1 MLMLKKIPIQ
11 SVLSAQLLP
20 VTLLA
25 TVMFI
30 PSFANAA
37 TKAQPGITFS
47 GNYLAGRHAQTSRD
61 TLNAAVFL
69 GAAAKM
75 VPDNAELLR
84 RAYVLAL
91 SEGDITSG
99 IEFLQRIEKLGGDAP
114 LAEIVHS
121 VRLIKSGKYA
131 DVGKYFK
138 TDGEKLTGI
147 NAYVG
152 PILNSW
158 ALAGEKKFS
167 EAIKALEKD
176 KEKTGSLAF
185 SELHLGLINDM
196 GGNAQ
201 AAEKNYDAVIKEA
214 GLSLRLAQHFGAM
227 LERSGNTTRALEIY
241 TKYDAIDEGYGTL
254 DAAKKRM
261 KSGAK
266 PRPEINTAGRGAAEA
281 LFGLASSLST
291 QGASESAMVLAQLAL
306 YLYPDFPAAI
316 SVVGGILES
325 YQRYDD
331 ANSVYKKIAKSSI
344 MYEQAQLRIAANLER
359 LEQVDAAIKMLKE
372 ISTENKSNANALVEL
387 GDVLR
392 RAERFSDAATAYS
405 QALGRI
411 SKIEK
416 HHWGIFY
423 SRGISFERSGNWKK
437 AEADFLTALEMEPDQ
452 PFVLNYLGYSWI
464 EKKLNLEKAVSMI
477 QKAVDLRPRDG
488 YIVDSLGWGLYQ
500 LGDFATAVKKLERA
514 VLLRPEDPII
524 NDHLGDALWR
534 VGRLREARFQWER
547 ALTLDPEEKDI
558 EKIKEKLQS
567 GLSAVAQ

>member
-1 MLMLKKIPIQ
+1 MLMLKKIPIK
-11 SVLSAQLLP
+11 LILRAQLLP
-20 VTLLA
+20 VALLTA
-25 TVMFI
+25 VMFI
-30 PSFANAA
+30 PSFGNAT

-99 IEFLQRIEKLGGDAP
+99 IEFLQRIEKLGGNAP

-121 VRLIKSGKYA
+121 ARLIKSGKYA

-167 EAIKALEKD
+167 EAIKTLEKD

-196 GGNAQ
+196 GGNTQ

-214 GLSLRLAQHFGAM
+214 GLSLRLAQHFGGM

-241 TKYDAIDEGYGTL
+241 AKYDAIDEGYGTL

-261 KSGAK
+261 KSGIK
-266 PRPEINTAGRGAAEA
+266 PQPEINSAGRGAGEA

-291 QGASESAMVLAQLAL
+291 QGATESAMVLAQLAL
-306 YLYPDFPAAI
+306 YLHPDFPAAI

-331 ANSVYKKIAKSSI
+331 ANSVYKKITKSSI
-344 MYEQAQLRIAANLER
+344 MHEQIQLRIAANLER

-372 ISTENKSNANALVEL
+372 ISTENKSNVNALVEL
-387 GDVLR
+387 GDTLR
-392 RAERFSDAATAYS
+392 RAERFKDAATAYS

-411 SKIEK
+411 GKIEK
-416 HHWGIFY
+416 RHWGIFY
-423 SRGISFERSGNWKK
+423 SRGISFERSDNWKK

-500 LGDFATAVKKLERA
+500 LGDFATAVNKLERA

-547 ALTLDPEEKDI
+547 ALTLEPEEKDI
-558 EKIKEKLQS
+558 EKIKEKLKS
-567 GLSAVAQ
+567 GLNAAAQ

>member
-1 MLMLKKIPIQ
+1 MLKKIPIQ

-291 QGASESAMVLAQLAL
+291 QGATESAMVLAQLAL

-331 ANSVYKKIAKSSI
+331 ANSVYKKIAK
-344 MYEQAQLRIAANLER
+344 
-359 LEQVDAAIKMLKE
+359 
-372 ISTENKSNANALVEL
+372 
-387 GDVLR
+387 
-392 RAERFSDAATAYS
+392 
-405 QALGRI
+405 
-411 SKIEK
+411 
-416 HHWGIFY
+416 
-423 SRGISFERSGNWKK
+423 
-437 AEADFLTALEMEPDQ
+437 
-452 PFVLNYLGYSWI
+452 
-464 EKKLNLEKAVSMI
+464 
-477 QKAVDLRPRDG
+477 
-488 YIVDSLGWGLYQ
+488 
-500 LGDFATAVKKLERA
+500 
-514 VLLRPEDPII
+514 
-524 NDHLGDALWR
+524 
-534 VGRLREARFQWER
+534 
-547 ALTLDPEEKDI
+547 
-558 EKIKEKLQS
+558 
-567 GLSAVAQ
+567 

>member
-291 QGASESAMVLAQLAL
+291 QGATESAMVLAQLAL